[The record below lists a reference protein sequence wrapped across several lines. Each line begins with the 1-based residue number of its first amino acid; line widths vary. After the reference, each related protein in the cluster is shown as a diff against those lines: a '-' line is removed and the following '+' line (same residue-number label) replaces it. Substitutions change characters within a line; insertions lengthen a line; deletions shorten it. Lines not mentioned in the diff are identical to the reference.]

1 MTFVPHSDRERQE
14 MLRDIGVNSFE
25 ELLQGIPESLR
36 LKKPLNL
43 PEALSEFEAVK
54 IMGELS
60 AKNHTTADFA
70 NFMGAGA
77 YDHFIPAIVGHL
89 LDRSEFKTAYTPYQ
103 AEVSQGTLQG
113 IYEFQSLICRL
124 TGMDVANAS
133 MYDGGSAT
141 AEAALLALS
150 ATNRRKIVVSSLVH
164 PHYVDCIRIYLGGED
179 IEVVKVRH
187 DDGIIDVDDLK
198 AKVKDAACF
207 VMQNPNFY
215 GIIEPTDRIPQIVK
229 VAGALLIVV
238 ANPVSLAYLKTPGE
252 FGADVCIGEGQP
264 LGNSLNFGGPYF
276 GFFATK
282 KAFVRQLPGRL
293 TAMTKDKNGK
303 RGFCLT
309 LQTRE
314 QHIRRDKAT
323 SNICTNEALCALAG
337 TIYLATLGKQGLK
350 EVAQLCFNKAHY
362 LKDQLC
368 SIPGVKLAHDRPFFM
383 EFALKLPQPAVKVF
397 DRLIEKKIFAGVPS
411 TRFLWEDDYL
421 IVCATEKRTKSEIDF
436 YHDSLRE
443 VMV

>member
-25 ELLQGIPESLR
+25 ELLQGIPESLQ

-43 PEALSEFEAVK
+43 PEALSEFETVK
-54 IMGELS
+54 MMGELA
-60 AKNHTTADFA
+60 AKNHTTAEFS
-70 NFMGAGA
+70 NYMGAGA

-150 ATNRRKIVVSSLVH
+150 VTNRRKIVVSSLMH

-198 AKVKDAACF
+198 TRIKDAACF

-229 VAGALLIVV
+229 EAGALLIVA
-238 ANPVSLAYLKTPGE
+238 ANPVSLAHLKTPGE
-252 FGADVCIGEGQP
+252 FGADVCVGEGQP

-323 SNICTNEALCALAG
+323 SNICTNQALCALAG

-350 EVAQLCFNKAHY
+350 EVSQLCFNKAHY

-368 SIPGVKLAHDRPFFM
+368 SIPGVRLAHDRPFFM
-383 EFALKLPQPAVKVF
+383 EFALKLPQPALKVF
-397 DRLIEKKIFAGVPS
+397 DRLIEKKIFAGVPTS
-411 TRFLWEDDYL
+411 RFVWEDDCL

-436 YHDSLRE
+436 YRDSLRE

>member
-1 MTFVPHSDRERQE
+1 M
-14 MLRDIGVNSFE
+14 
-25 ELLQGIPESLR
+25 
-36 LKKPLNL
+36 
-43 PEALSEFEAVK
+43 K
-54 IMGELS
+54 IMGELA

-150 ATNRRKIVVSSLVH
+150 VTNRRKIVVSSLVH

-198 AKVKDAACF
+198 AKIKDAACF

-215 GIIEPTDRIPQIVK
+215 GIIEPTDRVPQIVK
-229 VAGALLIVV
+229 EAGSA
-238 ANPVSLAYLKTPGE
+238 
-252 FGADVCIGEGQP
+252 ADC
-264 LGNSLNFGGPYF
+264 
-276 GFFATK
+276 
-282 KAFVRQLPGRL
+282 R
-293 TAMTKDKNGK
+293 
-303 RGFCLT
+303 C
-309 LQTRE
+309 
-314 QHIRRDKAT
+314 
-323 SNICTNEALCALAG
+323 
-337 TIYLATLGKQGLK
+337 
-350 EVAQLCFNKAHY
+350 
-362 LKDQLC
+362 
-368 SIPGVKLAHDRPFFM
+368 
-383 EFALKLPQPAVKVF
+383 
-397 DRLIEKKIFAGVPS
+397 
-411 TRFLWEDDYL
+411 
-421 IVCATEKRTKSEIDF
+421 
-436 YHDSLRE
+436 
-443 VMV
+443 